1 MTERERPMEKVIQ
14 LVESVE
20 DYFSLYITDDMIE
33 HIVRYT
39 NQEINRRREGNR
51 DTHEE
56 GYWQHTDV
64 IEMKALFGLLIS
76 IGTTKGR
83 NENVRDLW
91 NNGLFSKSFYRFVMS
106 RNRFEVL
113 LVCIRFDDKHSREE
127 RRRNDKLAPISEM
140 ECFHWELP

>member
-20 DYFSLYITDDMIE
+20 NCFSLYITDDMIE

-56 GYWQHTDV
+56 GY
-64 IEMKALFGLLIS
+64 
-76 IGTTKGR
+76 
-83 NENVRDLW
+83 
-91 NNGLFSKSFYRFVMS
+91 
-106 RNRFEVL
+106 
-113 LVCIRFDDKHSREE
+113 
-127 RRRNDKLAPISEM
+127 
-140 ECFHWELP
+140 